1 MQVIGHVL
9 IPDYSIK
16 EKERLEKKAARLEKE
31 RKEKDAHNKSQSL
44 MAKFF
49 VKPTKTVSRPTAVQE
64 SAVAGPS
71 TIQSEFEKTF
81 KPFVLQKDKTLA
93 PSNWF
98 LAEKKRLR
106 RAATQTPAK
115 KDIILVDSEEDDSDI
130 EMLDPPVSETVL
142 KSMSAEGM
150 LDFCQLPIRLI

>member
-1 MQVIGHVL
+1 MQIIRHPL
-9 IPDYSIK
+9 ILNPSNQ

-31 RKEKDAHNKSQSL
+31 KKEKDAHNKSQSI

-49 VKPTKTVSRPTAVQE
+49 VKPVKTVSRPVTIQE

-71 TIQSEFEKTF
+71 TIRSDFEKTF

-106 RAATQTPAK
+106 RSASRPTSK
-115 KDIILVDSEEDDSDI
+115 KDVILVDSEDDSDI

-150 LDFCQLPIRLI
+150 LDL